1 LRHFSFLTILTNWL
15 IVLAMFFPV
24 LAKDTKIG
32 MFLDQQGVRTAILDY
47 IIIVALGYHLLLA
60 HLFNHEGLDQVS
72 DFVIHTI
79 APLLVLFEWL
89 LFSRSKSLL
98 FKQVPF
104 WLLAPL
110 VYMAYC
116 VLRGEVTGNYSYDL
130 INADER
136 GHAAAFAIYG
146 QFLVGYTVIGCLLVG
161 ISKLLPSRG

>member
-1 LRHFSFLTILTNWL
+1 
-15 IVLAMFFPV
+15 MFFPV

-32 MFLDQQGVRTAILDY
+32 MFLDRPGVRTAVLVY

-60 HLFNHEGLDQVS
+60 HLFNHGGLDRVS
-72 DFVIHTI
+72 DFVIHTV

-89 LFSRSKSLL
+89 VFSRKKSLS

-116 VLRGEVTGNYSYDL
+116 VLRGEMTGNYPYDL
-130 INADER
+130 INADKR

-146 QFLVGYTVIGCLLVG
+146 QFLVGYTLVGCLLVAIDCIK
-161 ISKLLPSRG
+161 ISSLFEQQLSPADAI